1 MFLSLYMG
9 CGMLKKDWSHGQ
21 VRGLSG
27 TTWGLT
33 PSQPE
38 KCVMKINDP
47 NPRLTTF
54 LGLTATWCA
63 CLRAALCY
71 RAVTCGSV
79 PSWCV
84 LTFIFSWLRWCW
96 SEHANPDWNCQR
108 LKCPQPCVDCHRS
121 WDEVRPEGR
130 STILAWESALE
141 STFACILGNAM
152 AAALD
157 ANYIWHHL
165 ALLWQ
170 AKVLHEVCRNEFPIR
185 KVHVAN
191 QSQVG
196 FLAEQV
202 FGYRWVPSRWKQ
214 TCTMEP
220 S

>member
-1 MFLSLYMG
+1 M
-9 CGMLKKDWSHGQ
+9 W
-21 VRGLSG
+21 LSG

-63 CLRAALCY
+63 CLRATPCY

-84 LTFIFSWLRWCW
+84 LTFIFSCLRWCW
-96 SEHANPDWNCQR
+96 SEPANPDWNCQR

-130 STILAWESALE
+130 STILAWESALG

-157 ANYIWHHL
+157 TNYIWPFYDRPRSCMRF
-165 ALLWQ
+165 A
-170 AKVLHEVCRNEFPIR
+170 AMNS
-185 KVHVAN
+185 
-191 QSQVG
+191 QS
-196 FLAEQV
+196 EK
-202 FGYRWVPSRWKQ
+202 S
-214 TCTMEP
+214 M
-220 S
+220 

>member
-33 PSQPE
+33 PSQAE
-38 KCVMKINDP
+38 KCVMKVNDP

-63 CLRAALCY
+63 CLRATLCY

-157 ANYIWHHL
+157 TNYIWPFYDRPRSCMRF
-165 ALLWQ
+165 A
-170 AKVLHEVCRNEFPIR
+170 AMNS
-185 KVHVAN
+185 
-191 QSQVG
+191 QS
-196 FLAEQV
+196 EK
-202 FGYRWVPSRWKQ
+202 S
-214 TCTMEP
+214 M
-220 S
+220 

>member
-21 VRGLSG
+21 VMWLSG

-63 CLRAALCY
+63 CLRATPCY

-84 LTFIFSWLRWCW
+84 LTFIFSCLRWCW
-96 SEHANPDWNCQR
+96 SEPANPDWNCQR
-108 LKCPQPCVDCHRS
+108 LTVSVRSHVWIVTDPEMRCVLKGGLQFWPGS
-121 WDEVRPEGR
+121 Q
-130 STILAWESALE
+130 
-141 STFACILGNAM
+141 
-152 AAALD
+152 
-157 ANYIWHHL
+157 
-165 ALLWQ
+165 LW
-170 AKVLHEVCRNEFPIR
+170 
-185 KVHVAN
+185 KVH
-191 QSQVG
+191 
-196 FLAEQV
+196 LLV
-202 FGYRWVPSRWKQ
+202 FWAMPWQ
-214 TCTMEP
+214 QP
-220 S
+220 